1 MRRMLTI
8 MRKEFIH
15 IFRDR
20 RTIAL
25 VFLQP
30 IMMLLLLGYA
40 IAVDISNIK
49 TLVYDQS
56 NSAESRRF
64 TDRFWQ
70 TGDFQ
75 NVGYVSNADTAI
87 NQIDLG
93 NAKVAIVIPPNFGS
107 RLSSGQQTSVQVFID
122 GSDATIGQRAL
133 FASQAIG
140 QAAAVEIIGQQLGNA
155 TGGGLAM
162 PIDMRPRLLYNPD
175 MKQINF
181 LLPGI
186 IGSVLQM
193 QALMLTA
200 VAIVRERE
208 QGTMEQLIVTPIK
221 PWELMLGKIMPFV
234 AIAFLNVGITL
245 LVGTFWFHVEVK
257 GDVLLLLG
265 LSLVFLLGS
274 LGLGIL
280 LSTVAKTQ
288 IQAQTM
294 AQFLILPSFML
305 SGFFISRDNMP
316 AIAYYAGYLMPLT
329 YYLVILRTI
338 ILKGMGLSV
347 LWNQIIPLA
356 GFSLGVFV
364 LAARAFH
371 KRLE

>member
-1 MRRMLTI
+1 MRRMLTM

-30 IMMLLLLGYA
+30 IMMLVLLGYA

-75 NVGYVSNADTAI
+75 LTGYVGSANEAI

-93 NAKVAIVIPPNFGS
+93 NAKVVLVIPPDFGT
-107 RLSSGQQTSVQVFID
+107 RLSGGQQTSVQVFID
-122 GSDATIGQRAL
+122 GSDANVGQRAL

-155 TGGGLAM
+155 TGGGLAL

-181 LLPGI
+181 MLPGI

-245 LVGTFWFHVEVK
+245 LAGTFVFHVEVK
-257 GDVLLLLG
+257 GDVLLLMG
-265 LSLVFLLGS
+265 LSLIFLLGS

-294 AQFLILPSFML
+294 AQFLIMPSFML

-356 GFSLGVFV
+356 IFSLGVFF

>member
-1 MRRMLTI
+1 MRRMLTM

-30 IMMLLLLGYA
+30 IMMLVLMGYA

-75 NVGYVSNADTAI
+75 LAGYVSSADAAI

-93 NAKVAIVIPPNFGS
+93 NAKVVIVIPPDFGT
-107 RLSSGQQTSVQVFID
+107 RLSGGQQTSVQVFID
-122 GSDATIGQRAL
+122 GSDANTGQRAL

-140 QAAAVEIIGQQLGNA
+140 QAAAVEIIGQQLGNT

-356 GFSLGVFV
+356 IFSLGVFV

>member
-1 MRRMLTI
+1 
-8 MRKEFIH
+8 
-15 IFRDR
+15 
-20 RTIAL
+20 

-30 IMMLLLLGYA
+30 IMMLVLMGYA
-40 IAVDISNIK
+40 IAVDIANIA

-70 TGDFQ
+70 TGDFKLA
-75 NVGYVSNADTAI
+75 GYVNSADTAI

-93 NAKVAIVIPPNFGS
+93 NAKVVIVIPPDFGS
-107 RLSSGQQTSVQVFID
+107 RLAGGQQTSVQVFID
-122 GSDATIGQRAL
+122 GSDANIGQRAL
-133 FASQAIG
+133 FAAQAIG
-140 QAAAVEIIGQQLGNA
+140 QAAAVEIVGQQLGNA
-155 TGGGLAM
+155 TGRGLAL

-181 LLPGI
+181 MLPGI

-221 PWELMLGKIMPFV
+221 PWELMLGKILPFV

-257 GDVLLLLG
+257 GDVLLLLA

-280 LSTVAKTQ
+280 L
-288 IQAQTM
+288 
-294 AQFLILPSFML
+294 
-305 SGFFISRDNMP
+305 
-316 AIAYYAGYLMPLT
+316 
-329 YYLVILRTI
+329 
-338 ILKGMGLSV
+338 
-347 LWNQIIPLA
+347 
-356 GFSLGVFV
+356 
-364 LAARAFH
+364 
-371 KRLE
+371 